1 MNANGS
7 LITGILNNSTLVQ
20 IPFFQ
25 RPYVW
30 KVDLWERLLD
40 DMEYIT
46 KTQHTHFLGSIILK
60 KDTVPTGVQY
70 TEKKILVDGQQR
82 LTTFLIFLKVLFLK
96 IGQTTFF
103 DYNYRIMGK
112 ELSLKH
118 GKNDIQNFEFIMSTT
133 VPEKIDNN
141 KNSKIIDAYNYFVQH
156 IDINKLDLMT
166 IVMKVQFVRIDLDA
180 DENE

>member
-70 TEKKILVDGQQR
+70 TEKK
-82 LTTFLIFLKVLFLK
+82 F
-96 IGQTTFF
+96 
-103 DYNYRIMGK
+103 
-112 ELSLKH
+112 
-118 GKNDIQNFEFIMSTT
+118 
-133 VPEKIDNN
+133 
-141 KNSKIIDAYNYFVQH
+141 
-156 IDINKLDLMT
+156 
-166 IVMKVQFVRIDLDA
+166 
-180 DENE
+180 